1 MFILCCSIAFNLHK
15 FEKRRQNYTY
25 FHKLPNIFVSF
36 LHFQPIF
43 TFFRFAISRIL
54 CNFAPE
60 SIKSSSLLRL
70 TRQPSFGN
78 HGGQYD
84 AEAILFT
91 SKHIYYIK
99 FALRFVDMQIP
110 ELITVFNAQVQNR
123 GWSSMRAYHD
133 QALLDEFLRRGIDT
147 TAVSDGRAV
156 SFAHPV
162 RYDLPNNKLVVIN

>member
-1 MFILCCSIAFNLHK
+1 MLSFAPRFLATTKLMRASLCSHGLTKTFILCCSIAFNLHK

-25 FHKLPNIFVSF
+25 FHKPPNIFVSF

-91 SKHIYYIK
+91 SKIPSYATAHLLHQVCS
-99 FALRFVDMQIP
+99 ALRRHAD
-110 ELITVFNAQVQNR
+110 
-123 GWSSMRAYHD
+123 S
-133 QALLDEFLRRGIDT
+133 
-147 TAVSDGRAV
+147 
-156 SFAHPV
+156 
-162 RYDLPNNKLVVIN
+162 